1 MPKAAALGTLVSL
14 HSRRA
19 YNNAIDKFIAWYCS
33 EPRLG
38 FNRVVVLRYRS
49 FLESLSLSAALDSSM
64 PSGSAL
70 TISRRMIFVVHAP
83 ACVLAREVNSN
94 KFSFFSVTRPYK
106 RRNDTSDAGRSSKK
120 QSMIAFESHS
130 QTRHDNPVYRME
142 IGANKAFGDLGW

>member
-1 MPKAAALGTLVSL
+1 
-14 HSRRA
+14 
-19 YNNAIDKFIAWYCS
+19 
-33 EPRLG
+33 
-38 FNRVVVLRYRS
+38 
-49 FLESLSLSAALDSSM
+49 M

-83 ACVLAREVNSN
+83 ACVLAQEVNSN
-94 KFSFFSVTRPYK
+94 KFSFFSVTRPCK